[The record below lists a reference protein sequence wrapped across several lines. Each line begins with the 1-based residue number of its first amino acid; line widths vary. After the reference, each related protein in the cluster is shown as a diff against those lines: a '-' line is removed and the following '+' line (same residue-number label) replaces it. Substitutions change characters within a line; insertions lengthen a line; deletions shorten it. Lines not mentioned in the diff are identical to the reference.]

1 MPFDAP
7 VTTAVL
13 PDNLF
18 MIFHPPNFPST
29 DVLANLRK
37 ETADRGGDRS
47 FVDGCREPM
56 AHFHRYRRALFPRQR
71 CEHRSYPAGNRT
83 GGEIFARNGSSRE
96 THKRRQSHLEAG
108 LCRAAPG
115 GSEGVRRGPGEP
127 NR

>member
-1 MPFDAP
+1 MTTAAPSAARPLAIPAAMPFDAP

-13 PDNLF
+13 PDNLL
-18 MIFHPPNFPST
+18 MTFHPPNFPST

-71 CEHRSYPAGNRT
+71 CELRSYPAGT
-83 GGEIFARNGSSRE
+83 IEARLFE
-96 THKRRQSHLEAG
+96 T
-108 LCRAAPG
+108 
-115 GSEGVRRGPGEP
+115 
-127 NR
+127 